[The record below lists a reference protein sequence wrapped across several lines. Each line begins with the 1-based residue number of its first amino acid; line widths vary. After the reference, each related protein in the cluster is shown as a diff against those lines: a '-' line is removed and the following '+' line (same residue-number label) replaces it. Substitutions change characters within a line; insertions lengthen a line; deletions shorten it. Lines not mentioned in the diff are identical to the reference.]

1 VVLHTT
7 TSFVNGVTD
16 QLAQCAQAGAH
27 VVSATEELSFLHDR
41 TPEGAERLDRVARE
55 EGVVI
60 VGTGANPGYAT
71 DTLPLMV
78 IGVCNDVQAVRV
90 ERVVDASVRREPLQ
104 DKVGAGL
111 STDAFTEEKAVG
123 RPDTSAFASRC
134 SWWPR
139 AWTGLSERSTKRSG
153 LFTPTGRLIP
163 ATGRSKR
170 ETWRVFTTRPLVT
183 STH

>member
-16 QLAQCAQAGAH
+16 QLVQYARAEAY

-71 DTLPLMV
+71 DTLPLMTT
-78 IGVCNDVQAVRV
+78 GVCTDVQAVRV
-90 ERVVDASVRREPLQ
+90 ERVVDASVRREPVQ
-104 DKVGAGL
+104 DKVCAGL
-111 STDAFTEEKAVG
+111 STDAFTEKKAGGTARHIGLRESLLMVAEG
-123 RPDTSAFASRC
+123 LDGSLGEIDETLRPVHADGPVDTGYR
-134 SWWPR
+134 
-139 AWTGLSERSTKRSG
+139 
-153 LFTPTGRLIP
+153 
-163 ATGRSKR
+163 
-170 ETWRVFTTRPLVT
+170 
-183 STH
+183 